1 METVFSLHIETFFN
15 FMILRCNI
23 WSHFETS
30 RNVYEIV
37 LMQNRGYMNFFKCV
51 MRDCGSDRKCK
62 KMYYCR
68 FGKKDAVRKINNR
81 M

>member
-51 MRDCGSDRKCK
+51 
-62 KMYYCR
+62 
-68 FGKKDAVRKINNR
+68 NW
-81 M
+81 